1 MADNEVLVLIYETMQ
16 KQLGQMKDSRVVIQS
31 LANRTAALE
40 ETLKSIDERT
50 GEMSERLDT
59 LEQAVVLFGD
69 KTEIGLDNT
78 AKNNFK
84 LSHTVDAMRTTI
96 DSVVTPSVTVVAN
109 AHKDIKAE
117 IRELAM
123 VHKRVMD
130 EFEQYE
136 LRMVQLEDI
145 IKKMLNDQLQKP
157 DKHENSDE
165 IVS

>member
-1 MADNEVLVLIYETMQ
+1 
-16 KQLGQMKDSRVVIQS
+16 
-31 LANRTAALE
+31 
-40 ETLKSIDERT
+40 
-50 GEMSERLDT
+50 
-59 LEQAVVLFGD
+59 
-69 KTEIGLDNT
+69 
-78 AKNNFK
+78 
-84 LSHTVDAMRTTI
+84 MRTTI

-157 DKHENSDE
+157 DEHENSDE